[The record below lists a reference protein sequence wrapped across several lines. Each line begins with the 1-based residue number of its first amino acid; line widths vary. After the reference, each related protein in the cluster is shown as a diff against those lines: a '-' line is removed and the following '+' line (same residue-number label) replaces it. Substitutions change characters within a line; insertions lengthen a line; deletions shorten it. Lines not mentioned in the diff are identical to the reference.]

1 MIIDFVFI
9 YVNGSDQKHIEK
21 KNNYMNDNNKKYNKN
36 IRYENIDEIK
46 YSVNSIIKNLKW
58 INKIYIVTD
67 EQIPP
72 INDILISTGKVVI
85 IDHKQII
92 PSEYLP
98 TFYSDVIE
106 SYIYKIP
113 GLSDFFLY
121 GNDDCFCLSKM
132 KYSDFYN
139 NKKFKIYASTCSSYL
154 LKLISNQN
162 EYFSRI
168 YNTVKMLKAM
178 NINKN
183 NEFIISH
190 QIKFFKKKTLEEIEN
205 IFSKELNILRKNKFR
220 NNTDI
225 NYHFLVMNYEN
236 FINNNNKIIELNY
249 YNSLLTTGDNTFNL
263 LYELFNYNIITKN
276 YLKKKFVCFNSLSF
290 KNKFK
295 FLHLMKILK
304 LT

>member
-9 YVNGSDQKHIEK
+9 YVNGLDPKHIEK
-21 KNNYMNDNNKKYNKN
+21 KNFYMNDNNKKYNKN

-46 YSVNSIIKNLKW
+46 YSVNSVIKNLKW

-72 INDILISTGKVVI
+72 IEDKLISTSKVII

-92 PSEYLP
+92 PSKYLP

-132 KYSDFYN
+132 TYSDFYN
-139 NKKFKIYASTCSSYL
+139 NNKFKIYASICSSNL
-154 LKLISNQN
+154 LNLLSNHN

-178 NINKN
+178 NMNKN
-183 NEFIISH
+183 DEFIISH
-190 QIKFFKKKTLEEIEN
+190 QIKFFKKKTLEQMEL
-205 IFSKELNILRKNKFR
+205 IFDKELDVLRKNKFR

-225 NYHFLVMNYEN
+225 NYHFLAMNCEN
-236 FINNNNKIIELNY
+236 FINDNNKIINLDFS
-249 YNSLLTTGDNTFNL
+249 NSILTTGDNTFYL
-263 LYELFNYNIITKN
+263 LFELLSYNIITKN

-290 KNKFK
+290 KSKFK